1 MNEMKKLLY
10 REPVLDVQPE
20 MIVDCKL
27 GEKGMFDVAKN
38 YRKDGDTQIHV
49 SGYTKKTAHPLMRI
63 QQAREALTTP
73 NK

>member
-1 MNEMKKLLY
+1 MIEMEELLY

-38 YRKDGDTQIHV
+38 
-49 SGYTKKTAHPLMRI
+49 
-63 QQAREALTTP
+63 
-73 NK
+73 